1 MKQWKQYLAVLLAA
15 ACLFQPLS
23 ALAQEAPAA
32 TPSPWAAESVAK
44 AITLGIVPEEL
55 QKDYQQ
61 EITRMEFT
69 QVSLL
74 FLAAQ
79 YNFYKSYPYMDLA
92 DDQGVVIRYLE
103 SPRGEKLGFA
113 KTDCQAL
120 LDPEVATMYGE
131 DLEEWS
137 WDLLIHWIKPFSDMR
152 GEEWERYYTPL
163 RNNVNAAYVL
173 GVVKG
178 REDGTFGPHDPIT
191 RQEAACMLERVY
203 RLYAVEESAK
213 AAPFPFPDRE
223 AIGPWA
229 AESVDLMAEYGIM
242 EGMEDGS
249 FSPTTGYTREQCY
262 TTFLRLYENMPTS
275 RTRGNLEQLTTWEE
289 EREALVGG
297 FCTHAEV
304 CFENDFAVVVKAF
317 YSGLPHGASYDRS
330 YILYKKGGTRGVDW
344 PRPRWEDGDSF
355 RPTGDGEGILFRL
368 EDGQEYLLDLNTGR
382 SSPVQ

>member
-1 MKQWKQYLAVLLAA
+1 MKRWKQYLAVLLAA

-23 ALAQEAPAA
+23 ALAQEAPSGD
-32 TPSPWAAESVAK
+32 PSPWAAESVAK
-44 AITLGIVPEEL
+44 AITLGIVPEKL

-61 EITRMEFT
+61 EITRGEFAR
-69 QVSLL
+69 VSLL

-79 YNFYKSYPYMDLA
+79 YNYYESYFNTGLA
-92 DDQGVVIRYLE
+92 DDEGVVIRYLE

-120 LDPEVATMYGE
+120 LDPEETTLYGE

-137 WDLLIHWIKPFSDMR
+137 WDLLLHRIKPFSDM
-152 GEEWERYYTPL
+152 GGKEWEIYYAHK
-163 RNNVNAAYVL
+163 VNAAYVL

-203 RLYAVEESAK
+203 RLYAREETAQT
-213 AAPFPFPDRE
+213 APLTFPDRE

-229 AESVDLMAEYGIM
+229 AESIALMAEYGIM
-242 EGMEDGS
+242 EGIEDGS

-275 RTRGNLEQLTTWEE
+275 RARGNLEQLTTWEE
-289 EREALVGG
+289 EREALVGV
-297 FCTHAEV
+297 FCTRAEV
-304 CFENDFAVVVKAF
+304 CFENDFAVVVEAF
-317 YSGLPHGASYDRS
+317 YSGLPHGDSYDKS

-344 PRPRWEDGDSF
+344 PRPRWEDEDSF
-355 RPTGDGEGILFRL
+355 RPTGDGEGILFLL

-382 SSPVQ
+382 TSPVQ